1 MNFRINWTLGS
12 VRLGNRTI
20 GVNLVPDF
28 LVGGLW
34 KPDFLLV
41 GASFARDI
49 RRRVASKA
57 RSYRMSEV
65 PNSKRAFGNEF
76 ATTNACLLKL
86 TPMVRLGN
94 RIYQGCCSIN
104 FQFVPQNAIWKIA
117 VQKCS
122 INCKYY
128 YNNSDFYNFFE
139 VMHPFHL
146 QIVSCIVVNQFIVE
160 DSDGKR

>member
-1 MNFRINWTLGS
+1 M
-12 VRLGNRTI
+12 RLENRTI

-49 RRRVASKA
+49 GRRVASKT

-86 TPMVRLGN
+86 TPIVRFSN
-94 RIYQGCCSIN
+94 RTYRSE
-104 FQFVPQNAIWKIA
+104 
-117 VQKCS
+117 S
-122 INCKYY
+122 
-128 YNNSDFYNFFE
+128 
-139 VMHPFHL
+139 
-146 QIVSCIVVNQFIVE
+146 
-160 DSDGKR
+160 R